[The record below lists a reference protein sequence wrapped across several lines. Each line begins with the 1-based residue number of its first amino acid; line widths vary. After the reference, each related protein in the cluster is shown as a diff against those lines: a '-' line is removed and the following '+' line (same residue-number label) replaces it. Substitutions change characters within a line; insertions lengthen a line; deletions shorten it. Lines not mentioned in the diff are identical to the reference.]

1 MLRTSWGRIGDT
13 VSASERVIKKVSD
26 FVAGQGSAQ
35 DEWPHLSVSDTML
48 ELVRRGLLVFAN
60 ERLRPILLL
69 LRDLPLTARP
79 PCLSTPL
86 GRKDT
91 KQLEASVVD
100 PGLTLQ
106 FAHNVVRTLRDALVD
121 LGDPARK
128 GR

>member
-60 ERLRPILLL
+60 ERLRPSL

-79 PCLSTPL
+79 PWGLSTPL

>member
-1 MLRTSWGRIGDT
+1 MSLVKEVLQVGCRTCQFQTRCWNLFDAAFSSSLTSG
-13 VSASERVIKKVSD
+13 
-26 FVAGQGSAQ
+26 FV
-35 DEWPHLSVSDTML
+35 P
-48 ELVRRGLLVFAN
+48 
-60 ERLRPILLL
+60 PILLL

>member
-1 MLRTSWGRIGDT
+1 LSLVKEVLKTSGRTCQFQTRCWNLFDAAFSSSLT
-13 VSASERVIKKVSD
+13 SA
-26 FVAGQGSAQ
+26 FV
-35 DEWPHLSVSDTML
+35 P
-48 ELVRRGLLVFAN
+48 
-60 ERLRPILLL
+60 PILLL

-79 PCLSTPL
+79 PWGLSTPL